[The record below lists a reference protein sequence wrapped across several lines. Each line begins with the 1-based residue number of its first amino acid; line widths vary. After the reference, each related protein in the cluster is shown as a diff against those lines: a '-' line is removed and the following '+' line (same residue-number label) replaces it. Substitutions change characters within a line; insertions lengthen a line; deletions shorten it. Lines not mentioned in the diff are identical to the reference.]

1 MYFTLFLSM
10 SLLNYGFTQKKKG
23 DGVAEDQSK
32 QSADGPAA
40 ADEIQTKN
48 KKYDT
53 QRKRLFLPQW
63 KTKWPWGSI
72 KRKRV

>member
-1 MYFTLFLSM
+1 MNAFYFVSFNEPLELW
-10 SLLNYGFTQKKKG
+10 LHAKKKG
-23 DGVAEDQSK
+23 DGVAEDQRK

-40 ADEIQTKN
+40 ADEIQI
-48 KKYDT
+48 YDT

-63 KTKWPWGSI
+63 KTKWPWGNM